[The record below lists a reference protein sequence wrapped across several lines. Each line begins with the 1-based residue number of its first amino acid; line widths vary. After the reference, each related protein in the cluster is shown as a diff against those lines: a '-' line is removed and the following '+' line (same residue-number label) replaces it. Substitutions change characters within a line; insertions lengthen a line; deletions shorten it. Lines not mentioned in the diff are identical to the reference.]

1 MDTKVL
7 NHPLIAQTVAAIV
20 AEGGGCVEYD
30 TGGGGREVLIAASAQ
45 LAAATNS
52 QLTIVESRVLHSQ
65 IRAMVSDLQTE
76 VSSAVLS
83 ADEAPLQPAGSIN
96 GVLAVH
102 ADVLRDPR
110 VRQPL
115 LAMARSADHLV
126 VARHYY
132 SDATLDDLAG
142 PVHTLGI
149 RDLMPPPAPR
159 PNPGPRLDVLPAGLR
174 ELVAARWAESLE
186 RKQRFMDRF
195 KPAAAAPRQDC
206 GESAELLLQDIDP
219 DELERRI
226 EQMRDPQRQR
236 AEDQP
241 APDRQRHAPHAHSQE
256 QSAAHQQQGP
266 HGVGRA

>member
-7 NHPLIAQTVAAIV
+7 KHPLIAQTVAAIV
-20 AEGGGCVEYD
+20 AEGGGCVRYD

-52 QLTIVESRVLHSQ
+52 QLTIVEYRHLHSQ
-65 IRAMVSDLQTE
+65 IRAMVSELQTE

-83 ADEAPLQPAGSIN
+83 ADEAALQPAGSVD

-102 ADVLRDPR
+102 ADVLRDPQ

-142 PVHTLGI
+142 RVHTLGI

-174 ELVAARWAESLE
+174 ELVAARWAESQE

-195 KPAAAAPRQDC
+195 KPEAAAPRQD
-206 GESAELLLQDIDP
+206 GEEFAELLQDIDP
-219 DELERRI
+219 DELERRVG
-226 EQMRDPQRQR
+226 QMRDQQRQR
-236 AEDQP
+236 SEAPP

>member
-1 MDTKVL
+1 METNLLK
-7 NHPLIAQTVAAIV
+7 HPLIAQTVAAIV

-30 TGGGGREVLIAASAQ
+30 IGGGGREVLIAASAQ

-65 IRAMVSDLQTE
+65 IRAMVSELHTE
-76 VSSAVLS
+76 VRSAVLS
-83 ADEAPLQPAGSIN
+83 ADEAALQPAGSVN

-102 ADVLRDPR
+102 ADVLRDPG

-126 VARHYY
+126 VARHDY

-142 PVHTLGI
+142 PVHALRI

-159 PNPGPRLDVLPAGLR
+159 PNPGPRLDVLPVDLR
-174 ELVAARWAESLE
+174 DRFAAHWTESLE
-186 RKQRFMDRF
+186 HKQRFMDQF
-195 KPAAAAPRQDC
+195 KPEATAPRQD
-206 GESAELLLQDIDP
+206 GEEFAALLQDIDP
-219 DELERRI
+219 EELERRI
-226 EQMRDPQRQR
+226 EQVRDQQRQR
-236 AEDQP
+236 TEDQP
-241 APDRQRHAPHAHSQE
+241 APDHQRHAPHPHSQE
-256 QSAAHQQQGP
+256 QTAVHQQQGP

>member
-1 MDTKVL
+1 VDTKVL
-7 NHPLIAQTVAAIV
+7 KHPLIAQTVEAIV
-20 AEGGGCVEYD
+20 AEGGGLVEYD
-30 TGGGGREVLIAASAQ
+30 IGGGGREVLIAASAQ

-52 QLTIVESRVLHSQ
+52 QLLIVESRVLHSQ
-65 IRAMVSDLQTE
+65 IRAMVAELQTE

-83 ADEAPLQPAGSIN
+83 ADEAALQPAGSTN
-96 GVLAVH
+96 GVLAMH

-126 VARHYY
+126 VARHDY

-159 PNPGPRLDVLPAGLR
+159 PNPGPRLDALPAGLR
-174 ELVAARWAESLE
+174 ELVAARWAESQE

-195 KPAAAAPRQDC
+195 KPKAAAPRQDSE
-206 GESAELLLQDIDP
+206 ESAELLQDIDP
-219 DELERRI
+219 DDLERRI
-226 EQMRDPQRQR
+226 EQVRDQRQR
-236 AEDQP
+236 TEDQP

>member
-1 MDTKVL
+1 VDHKVL
-7 NHPLIAQTVAAIV
+7 KHPLIAQTVAAIV
-20 AEGGGCVEYD
+20 TEGGGCVEYD

-52 QLTIVESRVLHSQ
+52 QLTIVEYRHLHSQ
-65 IRAMVSDLQTE
+65 IRAMVGELQAE

-83 ADEAPLQPAGSIN
+83 ADEAALQPAGSVD

-126 VARHYY
+126 VARHSY

-159 PNPGPRLDVLPAGLR
+159 PNPGPRLDTLPVGLR
-174 ELVAARWAESLE
+174 DLVAARWAESQE
-186 RKQRFMDRF
+186 SKQRFM
-195 KPAAAAPRQDC
+195 PEAAAPRQD
-206 GESAELLLQDIDP
+206 GEESAEMLQDIDP
-219 DELERRI
+219 EELERRVGDI
-226 EQMRDPQRQR
+226 RDQQRQR
-236 AEDQP
+236 IESHP
-241 APDRQRHAPHAHSQE
+241 APDRQRPVPHGHSQE
-256 QSAAHQQQGP
+256 QAAAHQQQGP
-266 HGVGRA
+266 HCAGRA

>member
-1 MDTKVL
+1 METNLLK
-7 NHPLIAQTVAAIV
+7 HPLIAQTVAAIV
-20 AEGGGCVEYD
+20 AEGGGVVEYD
-30 TGGGGREVLIAASAQ
+30 IGGGGREVLIAASAQ

-65 IRAMVSDLQTE
+65 IRAMVSELQTE

-83 ADEAPLQPAGSIN
+83 ADEAALQPAGSIN

-102 ADVLRDPR
+102 ADVLRDPG

-126 VARHYY
+126 VARHDY

-142 PVHTLGI
+142 PLHALRI

-174 ELVAARWAESLE
+174 DLVAARWAESQE
-186 RKQRFMDRF
+186 RKQQFMDQF
-195 KPAAAAPRQDC
+195 KPEATAPRQDR
-206 GESAELLLQDIDP
+206 EEFTELLQDIDP
-219 DELERRI
+219 EELEQRI
-226 EQMRDPQRQR
+226 EQVRDQQRQR
-236 AEDQP
+236 AKAQP
-241 APDRQRHAPHAHSQE
+241 APHNQRPAPHAHSQE

>member
-1 MDTKVL
+1 METSLLK
-7 NHPLIAQTVAAIV
+7 HPLIAQTVAAIV
-20 AEGGGCVEYD
+20 SEGGGVVEYD
-30 TGGGGREVLIAASAQ
+30 IGGGGREVLIAASAQ
-45 LAAATNS
+45 LAADTNS
-52 QLTIVESRVLHSQ
+52 QLTIVEFRHLHSQ
-65 IRAMVSDLQTE
+65 IRAVVAELQTE

-83 ADEAPLQPAGSIN
+83 ADEALLQPAGSIN

-126 VARHYY
+126 VARHAS
-132 SDATLDDLAG
+132 SDATLDPLAG
-142 PVHTLGI
+142 PVHALGI

-174 ELVAARWAESLE
+174 ELIAARWTQSPEL
-186 RKQRFMDRF
+186 KQRFLDQF
-195 KPAAAAPRQDC
+195 QPEAPAPGQD
-206 GESAELLLQDIDP
+206 GSELAELLQDIDP
-219 DELERRI
+219 GELGRRI
-226 EQMRDPQRQR
+226 EQVRDQQRQR
-236 AEDQP
+236 AAGQP
-241 APDRQRHAPHAHSQE
+241 APDHQRPAPHPHSQE